1 MSKVQKTIKLN
12 SDIYDAAEEWIKK
25 GGSIFNF
32 STLAE
37 SAIRKFIT
45 ETQELEPVSLS
56 KDQALELTDKAMRKH
71 KKALDRMK

>member
-1 MSKVQKTIKLN
+1 MSKIQKSIKLS
-12 SDIYDAAEEWIKK
+12 SDIYESAQEWMKK
-25 GGSIFNF
+25 SGSIFNF

-45 ETQELEPVSLS
+45 ETQQLEPVSLS

>member
-1 MSKVQKTIKLN
+1 MSKIQKTIKLN
-12 SDIYDAAEEWIKK
+12 SEIYNAAEEWIRK
-25 GGSIFNF
+25 GGSVFNF

-45 ETQELEPVSLS
+45 ESQELEPVLLP
-56 KDQALELTDKAMRKH
+56 KDRALELTDKAMRKH

>member
-1 MSKVQKTIKLN
+1 MSKIQKTIKLN
-12 SDIYDAAEEWIKK
+12 SETYSAAEEWIEK
-25 GGSIFNF
+25 GGSVFNF

-71 KKALDRMK
+71 QKALDRMK